1 MSNRYLNSLTG
12 LLLVVFAAGAAAA
25 PASVAVR
32 SFTDDAQSEEASL
45 NNDDFSSTAPAGPRV
60 TAAVSQALSA
70 AGINVVGDGGQAA
83 AVLTG
88 RVTAA
93 WVNPEALPTNS
104 VSAHFSLTDSASGA
118 VLVEGNASG
127 AAFDDQD
134 AASKLGKEIA
144 RKIAR

>member
-1 MSNRYLNSLTG
+1 MSNRILSSLTG
-12 LLLVVFAAGAAAA
+12 LLLVMFAAGAVAA

-32 SFTDDAQSEEASL
+32 SFSDDAQAQESSL

-70 AGINVVGDGGQAA
+70 AGITVVGDGQAA

-93 WVNPEALPTNS
+93 WVNSEALPTNS

-127 AAFDDQD
+127 AAFSDQD